1 MRLPMSGHRGEAAL
15 GPEREHEGLQLLDG
29 RLFVMLAE
37 GFIVVGIERG
47 YDEPLA

>member
-1 MRLPMSGHRGEAAL
+1 M
-15 GPEREHEGLQLLDG
+15 ERECEVFVQHQLLDG
-29 RLFVMLAE
+29 GLFVMLAE